1 MTHDRTGMAAMATQ
15 NVRLHKSMYMQ
26 QAIRD
31 AVRTFED
38 FASFDLSRQDD
49 HYNVA
54 ISDVDPDVDGDIV
67 GEFCNFALVNTI
79 ERKRKTPR

>member
-1 MTHDRTGMAAMATQ
+1 MKAETVQ
-15 NVRLHKSMYMQ
+15 LHKSMYMQ

-31 AVRTFED
+31 AVKTFED
-38 FASFDLSRQDD
+38 FASFKLSREGD
-49 HYNVA
+49 HYHVA
-54 ISDVDPDVDGDIV
+54 ISDVDPEVDGDIV

>member
-1 MTHDRTGMAAMATQ
+1 MTIGT
-15 NVRLHKSMYMQ
+15 VRLHKSMYMQ

-38 FASFDLSRQDD
+38 FATFELKRDGD
-49 HYNVA
+49 HYTVA
-54 ISDVDPDVDGDIV
+54 IRDVDPDVDGDIV

-79 ERKRKTPR
+79 ERQRKTPR